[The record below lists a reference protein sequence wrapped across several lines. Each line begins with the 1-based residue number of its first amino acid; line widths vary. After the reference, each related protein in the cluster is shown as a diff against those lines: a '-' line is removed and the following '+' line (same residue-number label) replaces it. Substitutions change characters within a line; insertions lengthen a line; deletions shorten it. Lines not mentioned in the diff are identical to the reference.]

1 MGGVPT
7 RQPRFSG
14 YCASKAA
21 LDAALQSM
29 AGEVASKGISTS
41 SVYMPLVRTKMVE
54 SKGHSYDHVSLLTLD
69 MACDLIE
76 HAIITKDAEV
86 TDAPTRF
93 LALLYFFRPS
103 LIVALNSL
111 VYGLEGE
118 QPPDSVAKE
127 RSEGEKKAKKGAA
140 ARRGGFSPLRALGS
154 VLGFFAWL
162 EMFCTRIGV
171 AWILRD
177 PIIILILVLVLV
189 LQSIIAGAL
198 TACRVGRQ
206 SLQWCAQAHRKRPSL
221 GQCTDALASAPSGEL
236 LHRSFSQ
243 DVGARSVLST
253 RAVRRAKTSLDAAAC
268 IRTARRAKTSLCAA
282 ASCKPISQTQFKL
295 SPHL

>member
-1 MGGVPT
+1 MG
-7 RQPRFSG
+7 
-14 YCASKAA
+14 
-21 LDAALQSM
+21 
-29 AGEVASKGISTS
+29 
-41 SVYMPLVRTKMVE
+41 
-54 SKGHSYDHVSLLTLD
+54 
-69 MACDLIE
+69 
-76 HAIITKDAEV
+76 TKDAEV
-86 TDAPTRF
+86 TDAPSRF

-127 RSEGEKKAKKGAA
+127 RSEGEKKAKKNMT

-189 LQSIIAGAL
+189 LQPIIAGAL
-198 TACRVGRQ
+198 AACRVGRQ
-206 SLQWCAQAHRKRPSL
+206 SLQWCMQAHRKRSSL

-236 LHRSFSQ
+236 FCQSLSQ
-243 DVGARSVLST
+243 DVCARSVLST

-268 IRTARRAKTSLCAA
+268 TRIARRAKTSLYAA
-282 ASCKPISQTQFKL
+282 AGCKPISQTQFKL